1 MGIVTTTARR
11 NIFARVMNDQSHDVR
26 GKIIAMYIVL
36 AVLNVVLWAV
46 AFLTSIEYP
55 VILSTALLAFTFGL
69 RHGVDADHIAAIDN
83 VTRKLMQENKRPVA
97 TGFFFSLGH
106 STVVVLLSVVVAIA
120 AGLVQTNLPQW
131 KEVGGLI
138 GTLVSAAFLYLI
150 GFINLLVL
158 IDVYRMFRQVAR
170 GGTYHEETLE
180 NFLANRGL
188 MNRFF
193 GPLVRQ
199 IDRSWKMYPLGFLF
213 GLGFDTASEVALLGI
228 SAAAGGTGMPVY
240 YIMLFPLL
248 FAAGMSLVD
257 TTDSILMLGAYGW
270 AFVKPVRK
278 LYYNL
283 NITLVSVLIALVI
296 GTVELL
302 SIVAGKFNL
311 AGGVWGWLGNLDFEV
326 IGYII
331 LAIFVVSWTASTI
344 IYKVKR
350 YDSIQADNE
359 PVPIPE
365 QVRSEELDLSA

>member
-1 MGIVTTTARR
+1 MVSVTTPARS
-11 NIFARVMNDQSHDVR
+11 NIFSRVMNDQSDEVR
-26 GKIIAMYIVL
+26 SKIVAMYIIL
-36 AVLNVVLWAV
+36 AIFNAVLWAV
-46 AFLTSIEYP
+46 AFLASVQYP
-55 VILSTALLAFTFGL
+55 VILGTGLLAFTFGL

-83 VTRKLMQENKRPVA
+83 VTRKLMQDGKRPVA
-97 TGFFFSLGH
+97 VGFFFSLGH
-106 STVVVLLSVVVAIA
+106 SSVVVLLSVVVAIA
-120 AGLVQTNLPQW
+120 AALVQTSLPQW
-131 KEVGGLI
+131 KEVGGLV
-138 GTLVSAAFLYLI
+138 GTFVSATFLYLI

-158 IDVYRMFRQVAR
+158 IDVYRMFRQVTR

-180 NFLANRGL
+180 SFLANRGL

-193 GPLVRQ
+193 GPLMRQ

-228 SAAAGGTGMPVY
+228 SAAAGGSGMPMYLV
-240 YIMLFPLL
+240 MLFPLL

-296 GTVELL
+296 GTVEFL
-302 SIVAGKFNL
+302 SIIVDKLGL
-311 AGGVWGWLGNLDFEV
+311 TGGVWDWLGTMDFEV

-331 LAIFVVSWTASTI
+331 IAIFVVSWATSTI

-350 YDSIQADNE
+350 YDSIEAVSTYDGE
-359 PVPIPE
+359 
-365 QVRSEELDLSA
+365 A

>member
-1 MGIVTTTARR
+1 MGTITTPART
-11 NIFARVMNDQSHDVR
+11 NILARVMNDQSHDVR
-26 GKIIAMYIVL
+26 SKIIAMYVVL
-36 AVLNVVLWAV
+36 AIVNVVLWGV
-46 AFLTSIEYP
+46 AFLTSVEYP
-55 VILSTALLAFTFGL
+55 VILSTGLLAFTFGL

-120 AGLVQTNLPQW
+120 AGLVQTNLPEW

-138 GTLVSAAFLYLI
+138 GTFVSAAFLYLI
-150 GFINLLVL
+150 GIINLLVL
-158 IDVYRMFRQVAR
+158 IDVYRMFRRVAR
-170 GGTYHEETLE
+170 GGTYHEETLD

-199 IDRSWKMYPLGFLF
+199 IDSSWKMYPLGFLF

-228 SAAAGGTGMPVY
+228 SAAAGGAGMPVY
-240 YIMLFPLL
+240 YVMLFPLL

-283 NITLVSVLIALVI
+283 NITPVSVLIALVI
-296 GTVELL
+296 GTIEFM
-302 SIVAGKFNL
+302 SIIADEFNL
-311 AGGVWGWLGNLDFEV
+311 TGGVWGWVSDMDFEI
-326 IGYII
+326 IGYVI
-331 LAIFVVSWTASTI
+331 LAIFIISWTASTI

-350 YDSIQADNE
+350 YDSIQATENAE
-359 PVPIPE
+359 FGMPNAE
-365 QVRSEELDLSA
+365 

>member
-1 MGIVTTTARR
+1 MSAVTTPARG
-11 NIFARVMNDQSHDVR
+11 NIFAKVMNDQSQEVR
-26 GKIIAMYIVL
+26 SKVIAMY
-36 AVLNVVLWAV
+36 AVLGVFNGVLWTL
-46 AFLTSIEYP
+46 AFLASIQYP
-55 VILSTALLAFTFGL
+55 VILGTGLLAFTFGL

-83 VTRKLMQENKRPVA
+83 VTRKLMQDGKRPVA
-97 TGFFFSLGH
+97 VGFFFSLGH
-106 STVVVLLSVVVAIA
+106 SSVVVLLSVVVAIA
-120 AGLVQTNLPQW
+120 AALVQTNLPQW
-131 KEVGGLI
+131 KEAGGLI
-138 GTLVSAAFLYLI
+138 GTFVSAIFLYLI

-158 IDVYRMFRQVAR
+158 IDVYGMFRRVTR

-180 NFLANRGL
+180 SFLANRGL

-228 SAAAGGTGMPVY
+228 SAAAGGAGMPIYFV
-240 YIMLFPLL
+240 MLFPLL

-302 SIVAGKFNL
+302 SIVADSFNL
-311 AGGVWGWLGNLDFEV
+311 SGGLWSWLSDFNFEV

-331 LAIFVVSWTASTI
+331 IAIFVISWVTSTI
-344 IYKVKR
+344 LYKVKG
-350 YDSIQADNE
+350 YDNIEATSE
-359 PVPIPE
+359 PGPV
-365 QVRSEELDLSA
+365 VSS

>member
-1 MGIVTTTARR
+1 MGTVTTTTRTH
-11 NIFARVMNDQSHDVR
+11 ILARVINDQSHDVR
-26 GKIIAMYIVL
+26 SKIIAMY
-36 AVLNVVLWAV
+36 VVLGIINALLWGV
-46 AFLTSIEYP
+46 ALVTSIEYP
-55 VILSTALLAFTFGL
+55 VILSTGLLAFTFGL

-131 KEVGGLI
+131 REVGGLI
-138 GTLVSAAFLYLI
+138 GTFVSATFLYLI

-158 IDVYRMFRQVAR
+158 IDVYRMFRQVSR

-199 IDRSWKMYPLGFLF
+199 IDSSWKMYPLGFLF

-228 SAAAGGTGMPVY
+228 AAAAGGAGMPVY
-240 YIMLFPLL
+240 YVMLFPLL

-296 GTVELL
+296 GTIEFL
-302 SIVAGKFNL
+302 SIIGDKFNL
-311 AGGVWGWLGNLDFEV
+311 TGGVWDWLGNLDFEI
-326 IGYII
+326 IGYVI
-331 LAIFVVSWTASTI
+331 LGIFAISWTASTI
-344 IYKVKR
+344 IYKVKG
-350 YDSIQADNE
+350 YDHIEAIAE
-359 PVPIPE
+359 PVPLPE
-365 QVRSEELDLSA
+365 PAGQDQLERSA